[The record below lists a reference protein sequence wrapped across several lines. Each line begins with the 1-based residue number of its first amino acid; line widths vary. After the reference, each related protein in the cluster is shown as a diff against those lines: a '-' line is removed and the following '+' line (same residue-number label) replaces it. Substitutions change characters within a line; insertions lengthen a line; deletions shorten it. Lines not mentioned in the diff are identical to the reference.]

1 MDREQIRKALDHFE
15 NDKYVD
21 AKEIIQKEIQGKRD
35 IFLKDKI
42 GLSGDITPVNTG
54 SNDDDNNDNDDGAG
68 SEE

>member
-35 IFLKDKI
+35 VFIKDKI
-42 GLSGDITPVNTG
+42 GLKNDINPVDAG
-54 SNDDDNNDNDDGAG
+54 SNDDDANDDENLGDD
-68 SEE
+68 